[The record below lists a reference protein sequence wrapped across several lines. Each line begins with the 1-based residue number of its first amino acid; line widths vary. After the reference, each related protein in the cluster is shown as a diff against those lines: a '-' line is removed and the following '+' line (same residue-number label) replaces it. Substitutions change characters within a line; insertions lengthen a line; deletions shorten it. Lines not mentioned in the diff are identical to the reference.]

1 MYLSGEV
8 REAVIV
14 PGGSVTEVRS
24 GSPGSPREPYRAR
37 AFARSVARGQG
48 AGTLS

>member
-8 REAVIV
+8 RETVIV
-14 PGGSVTEVRS
+14 PGASATEMRS
-24 GSPGSPREPYRAR
+24 GSPGSPREPDGGRE
-37 AFARSVARGQG
+37 FARSVARCQG